1 VSVEVVHV
9 LGSGAAF
16 SDGSRT
22 TTMLALEGP
31 SGIVVIDCGGD
42 VVQRLLA
49 QGLDPLRVTALIVT
63 HEHADHVGGLPLM
76 VERLWLAGRRTPL
89 PVIGIDPAVAQAV
102 RLHDAFDTVDWPGYA
117 GIAPQVVPY
126 EAGAPV
132 LHNADWRITAAPG
145 THSVPVIG
153 LRIEAASG
161 AVVAYSCDTTY
172 DPTIVD
178 LARGADLLLHE
189 AAGENAMHASPRQA
203 ARVAVE
209 AGAGRLVLVHLPHD
223 FDEHGP
229 EVAGAR
235 GRFPALEIGFDGARY
250 PLTPAGVAIGW
261 RAVGA
266 AASHKRA

>member
-1 VSVEVVHV
+1 MEIVHV

-31 SGIVVIDCGGD
+31 SGVVVIDCGGD

-49 QGLDPLRVTALIVT
+49 QGLDPLRVSALIVT

-89 PVIGIDPAVAQAV
+89 PVIGIAPAVAQAR
-102 RLHDAFDTVDWPGYA
+102 RLHDAFRTDDWPGYA
-117 GIAPQVVPY
+117 GIAPQTVSHV
-126 EAGAPV
+126 AGT
-132 LHNADWRITAAPG
+132 LLLWNADWRITASPG

-153 LRIEAASG
+153 LRAEASSG
-161 AVVAYSCDTTY
+161 TVVAYSGDTTY
-172 DPTIVD
+172 DAAIVE

-189 AAGENAMHASPRQA
+189 AAGATPIHASPCQA

-209 AGAGRLVLVHLPHD
+209 AGARRLVLVHLPHD
-223 FDEHGP
+223 FDEDGP
-229 EVAGAR
+229 EVACAR
-235 GRFPALEIGFDGARY
+235 GRVPDLEIAFDGARY
-250 PLTPAGVAIGW
+250 PLTPASVPLGW

-266 AASHKRA
+266 APSHKRA

>member
-1 VSVEVVHV
+1 MEIVHV

-31 SGIVVIDCGGD
+31 SGIVVVDCGGD

-49 QGLDPLRVTALIVT
+49 QGLDPLRVSALIVT

-76 VERLWLAGRRTPL
+76 VERLWLAGRRTAL
-89 PVIGIDPAVAQAV
+89 PVIGIAPAVAQAT
-102 RLHDAFDTVDWPGYA
+102 RLHDAFDTGDWPGYA
-117 GIAPQVVPY
+117 GIAPRVVPH
-126 EAGAPV
+126 EVGAAV
-132 LHNADWRITAAPG
+132 LRNADWRITGAPG

-153 LRIEAASG
+153 LRIETASG
-161 AVVAYSCDTTY
+161 AVAAYSCDTAY
-172 DPTIVD
+172 DPTIVE

-189 AAGENAMHASPRQA
+189 AAGETPIHASPLQA
-203 ARVAVE
+203 AQVAVE
-209 AGAGRLVLVHLPHD
+209 AGARKLVLVHLSHD

-229 EVAGAR
+229 EVARAR
-235 GRFPALEIGFDGARY
+235 VSFPNLEIGIDGARY
-250 PLTPAGVAIGW
+250 PLTPATVPIGW

-266 AASHKRA
+266 VPSHKRA

>member
-1 VSVEVVHV
+1 VDVVHV

-49 QGLDPLRVTALIVT
+49 HGLDPLRVTALIVT

-76 VERLWLAGRRTPL
+76 LERLWLAGRRTPL
-89 PVIGIDPAVAQAV
+89 PVIGIAPAVAQAT
-102 RLHDAFDTVDWPGYA
+102 RLHDAFDTSDWPGYS
-117 GIAPQVVPY
+117 GIAPQVVPHV
-126 EAGAPV
+126 AGTM
-132 LHNADWRITAAPG
+132 LLSNADWRITASPG
-145 THSVPVIG
+145 NHSVPVIG
-153 LRIEAASG
+153 LRAEARSG

-172 DPTIVD
+172 DPAIVE

-189 AAGENAMHASPRQA
+189 AAGEAPMHASPCQA

-209 AGAGRLVLVHLPHD
+209 ASARRLVLVHLPHD
-223 FDEHGP
+223 FDEDGP
-229 EVAGAR
+229 EVACAR
-235 GRFPALEIGFDGARY
+235 GRVPDLEIAFDGARY
-250 PLTPAGVAIGW
+250 PLTPATVPIGW

-266 AASHKRA
+266 VPSHKRA